1 MIYFDCQKAGREAGI
16 PADELDQL
24 AELCRLE
31 EPHDPMLAELHTM
44 RSCMAIQQG
53 RITIEEAL
61 AEARKLAACVGSII
75 CQDPAPPSGWLFIVL
90 TMLFLDGPQ

>member
-1 MIYFDCQKAGREAGI
+1 MRYFDYEKAGREAGI
-16 PADELDQL
+16 PADKLDRL

-44 RSCMAIQQG
+44 RECMAIKNG

-61 AEARKLAACVGSII
+61 AEAQYLAA
-75 CQDPAPPSGWLFIVL
+75 
-90 TMLFLDGPQ
+90 

>member
-1 MIYFDCQKAGREAGI
+1 MIYFDYRKAGREAGI
-16 PADELDQL
+16 PADKLDQL

-44 RSCMAIQQG
+44 RACMAIQHG

-61 AEARKLAACVGSII
+61 AEAQKLAA
-75 CQDPAPPSGWLFIVL
+75 
-90 TMLFLDGPQ
+90 